1 LLLAL
6 AAPAVAQQN
15 STNIAPPPE
24 KFAISPGGVD
34 MRSGRYVYNQT
45 DLSIAGEA
53 GLSLSRTLT
62 QQVPGHTNPFSNFSH
77 NWDVLVSEK
86 RINIDQGNF
95 RHIVGQPDYQLE
107 IAFGGRSQTF
117 RAGGNSGGWELTSRA
132 GYAYLTQSGA
142 TDRAS
147 AAVTYTYTSG
157 DGSVALFRPMGSADC
172 STILRCAYVA
182 SVTEADGTRLDFS
195 YDSLGVHQTRL
206 RAVTSSR
213 GYALLFEY
221 SGVLVTRAC
230 ALSLALAPKPA
241 DNVCPANALATA
253 NYAYD
258 GSGKLL
264 TTTDAAGRVW
274 GFVNQTNSIG
284 FVKPGFTAPWLTNI
298 FTVRGN
304 DDGLAE
310 EIVDRQ
316 EYADGTFYDYAWGET
331 PFVAGHI
338 SSIAG
343 GAFTDSQNRSTQ
355 VAFAFPAKP
364 FVSTGSGH
372 GYVSGEG
379 MYDPATPIVYQ
390 VTPGPVTVTDP
401 LGRVTAYDY
410 CDPFAAQ
417 NLPPQE
423 LDRCVV
429 TPMPVSTTDPDGIK
443 TILTS
448 DFVTRN
454 VMKTEQVPK
463 PGSPPGLA
471 HVVRQATYDCQ
482 PATMRYC
489 NKPLTVTDPRLGVSA
504 YSYAPEHGGMLSET
518 HPAVPLRQA
527 DGSFASIQPQTRYE
541 YVQRYAWL
549 SNGAGGYVRAA
560 TPVWLLAATSSCRR
574 SAATGNP
581 AAPCALAGDEV
592 RTSYD
597 YGPDAGPNNLL
608 LRGTV
613 ISADG
618 GALRTCYGYDALG
631 RKVSET
637 RPGAQLAAC
646 P

>member
-1 LLLAL
+1 
-6 AAPAVAQQN
+6 
-15 STNIAPPPE
+15 
-24 KFAISPGGVD
+24 
-34 MRSGRYVYNQT
+34 MRSGRYAYSQT
-45 DLSIAGEA
+45 DLAIAGEA

-62 QQVPGHTNPFSNFSH
+62 QQVPGHTNPFANFSH
-77 NWDVLVSEK
+77 NWDVLVIEK
-86 RINIDQGNF
+86 RINIQQGNF
-95 RHIVGQPDYQLE
+95 KHLAGQPDYQIE

-117 RAGGNSGGWELTSRA
+117 RAASNTGGWELTSRA
-132 GYAYLTQSGA
+132 GYAMLTQSGSA
-142 TDRAS
+142 DRAS
-147 AAVTYTYTSG
+147 AAIAYSYTSG
-157 DGSVALFRPMGSADC
+157 DGSVAMFRPMGSGDC
-172 STILRCAYVA
+172 STLLRCAYVA
-182 SVTEADGTRLDFS
+182 SVTDADGTRLDFS
-195 YDSLGVHQTRL
+195 YDTIGANQTRL
-206 RAVTSSR
+206 RSVTSSR

-221 SGVLVTRAC
+221 SGLLVTKAC
-230 ALSLALAPKPA
+230 ALNLALAPEPA
-241 DNVCPANALATA
+241 DNACPPGALATA
-253 NYAYD
+253 SYAYD
-258 GSGKLL
+258 GTGRLL
-264 TTTDAAGRVW
+264 SATDAANRVW
-274 GFVNQTNSIG
+274 GFVNQPGSIG
-284 FVKPGFTAPWLTNI
+284 FVKPGFSTPWLTNS
-298 FTVRGN
+298 FNLRMN
-304 DDGLAE
+304 DDDLVE
-310 EIVDRQ
+310 EITNRQ
-316 EYADGTFYDYAWGET
+316 DYADGTSYVYDWNQT

-343 GAFTDSQNRSTQ
+343 GGFIDGQNRVTQ
-355 VAFAFPAKP
+355 VAFDFPVKP

-401 LGRVTAYDY
+401 LNRVTTYDY

-423 LDRCVV
+423 FARCVV
-429 TPMPVSTTDPDGIK
+429 TPMPVSTTDADGIQ
-443 TILTS
+443 TILTN
-448 DFVTRN
+448 DYVTRN
-454 VMKTEQVPK
+454 ILKTEQVPR
-463 PGSPPGLA
+463 PGSPAGLP
-471 HVVRQATYDCQ
+471 HLIRQATYDCQ
-482 PATMRYC
+482 AATIRYC
-489 NKPLTVTDPRLGVSA
+489 TKPLTVTDPRLGVTT
-504 YSYAPEHGGMLSET
+504 YSYAPEHGGVLSET
-518 HPAVPLRQA
+518 HPAVPVRQA
-527 DGSFASIQPQTRYE
+527 DGSFANVQPQTRYE

-560 TPVWLLAATSSCRR
+560 SPVWLLAATSACRR

-597 YGPDAGPNNLL
+597 YGPDSGPSNLL

-637 RPGAQLAAC
+637 KPGAQLATC